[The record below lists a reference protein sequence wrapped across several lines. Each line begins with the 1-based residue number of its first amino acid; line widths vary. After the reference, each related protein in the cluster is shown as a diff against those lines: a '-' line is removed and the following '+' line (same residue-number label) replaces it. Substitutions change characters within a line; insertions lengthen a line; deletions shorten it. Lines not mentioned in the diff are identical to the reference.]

1 MSTKDRV
8 IKQWIQKADN
18 DLKSAEILFNAEEV
32 LWENVCTLSQ
42 QAAEKY
48 LKALLLYLDVDFRR
62 SHSLVY
68 LLGLL
73 EPFGEVTD
81 RMYGVADFLTPFAVD
96 IRYPGEMEVNSADA
110 DEAILGAQ
118 MFRDYV
124 SSRMPKFT

>member
-32 LWENVCTLSQ
+32 LCENVCTLSQ

-73 EPFGEVTD
+73 EPFVEITA

-110 DEAILGAQ
+110 KEAILGAR

-124 SSRMPKFT
+124 LSRMPEFT

>member
-8 IKQWIQKADN
+8 IRQWIQKADN

-73 EPFGEVTD
+73 EPFVEITA
-81 RMYGVADFLTPFAVD
+81 RMYAVADFLTPFAVD

-110 DEAILGAQ
+110 EEAILGAQ

-124 SSRMPKFT
+124 LSRMSRFT

>member
-8 IKQWIQKADN
+8 IRQWIQKADN

-48 LKALLLYLDVDFRR
+48 LKAFLLYLDVDFRR

-73 EPFGEVTD
+73 EPFGEITD
-81 RMYGVADFLTPFAVD
+81 TMDGVADFLTPFAVD

-110 DEAILGAQ
+110 EEAILGAQ

-124 SSRMPKFT
+124 LSRMSRFT